1 LFKAV
6 LERECRISVR
16 ANGQPACCRQAR
28 SLTGRYLFFGLRHL
42 HIFDLQ
48 DRLRPTRDPVIY
60 QTNREESVMSSN
72 YKLVFGVVLGAALGA
87 AAVQGLHAQAKP
99 KAYSVTETEVLDATA
114 QAAYSPQVQAAQK
127 AAGGRSFRTAG
138 GRIVALEGAAAP
150 KRVGLTEWD
159 SLEQA
164 EAFYKSKAWND
175 LAPQRDKAVKTIRRY
190 AVEAMN

>member
-1 LFKAV
+1 
-6 LERECRISVR
+6 
-16 ANGQPACCRQAR
+16 
-28 SLTGRYLFFGLRHL
+28 
-42 HIFDLQ
+42 
-48 DRLRPTRDPVIY
+48 
-60 QTNREESVMSSN
+60 MSSN

-138 GRIVALEGAAAP
+138 GRIVALEGAATP
-150 KRVGLTEWD
+150 KRVAITEWD

-164 EAFYKSKAWND
+164 EAFYKSAAWKE
-175 LAPQRDKAVKTIRRY
+175 LAPQRDKAIKTIRRY